1 MTDLP
6 PCSVLR
12 CQNPGNTIV
21 ANDDS
26 RARTGAYSE
35 GVVCDA
41 HNAEIASGALWDMDD
56 GRVLIGQDVAPQI
69 TRWEVQDSVGS
80 PGFTLSLEAGE
91 DSKPFRVFLTPEMTD
106 RLLMFLRSRGTQ
118 DAG

>member
-1 MTDLP
+1 MTDLLA
-6 PCSVLR
+6 CSVLR
-12 CQNPGNTIV
+12 CQNAGSTTV
-21 ANDDS
+21 ANDAS

-35 GVVCDA
+35 GVVCEV

-56 GRVLIGQDVAPQI
+56 GRVLIGQDMAPQI

-80 PGFTLSLEAGE
+80 PGLTLALETGE
-91 DSKPFRVFLTPEMTD
+91 ESKPFRVFLTPEMTD
-106 RLLMFLRSRGTQ
+106 RLLMFLRSRGTK